1 MCGAVR
7 FHWHDVTDPHVQAL
21 SQTDTGYESRF
32 WGALPLLPVQINGQ
46 QQLITWGNRQE
57 RRDMPATGWAQRESV
72 HAGKWERFQP
82 RRVVIPVHSGY
93 EQGVWFTVH
102 HGIYGILVGQGVDVR
117 VFMLTEAATP
127 AYRALTNHPRQPWLI
142 DQTEFV
148 PLPGSRSQM
157 RLW

>member
-7 FHWHDVTDPHVQAL
+7 FHWHDIHD
-21 SQTDTGYESRF
+21 SQLDGLPQHDDGYESQY
-32 WGALPLLPVQINGQ
+32 WGVNPILPVCVDGHSR
-46 QQLITWGNRQE
+46 LIAWGNRQV

-72 HAGKWERFQP
+72 DAGKWQHHRP
-82 RRVVIPVHSGY
+82 VPVVIPVQRGY
-93 EQGVWFTVH
+93 EQGVWFAIE
-102 HGIYGILVGQGVDVR
+102 HGIHGILIGRGASAR

-127 AYRALTNHPRQPWLI
+127 AYLALTNHPRQPWLI
-142 DQTEFV
+142 DQTSIT

>member
-7 FHWHDVTDPHVQAL
+7 FHWHDVHDPQLHEL
-21 SQTDTGYESRF
+21 PKIDTGYESQY
-32 WGALPLLPVQINGQ
+32 WGANPMLPVQVDGQ
-46 QQLITWGNRQE
+46 MNLVRWGNRQE

-72 HAGKWERFQP
+72 VAGKWRHHNP
-82 RRVVIPVHSGY
+82 VSVVIPVQSGY
-93 EQGVWFTVH
+93 EQGVWFAIQ
-102 HGIYGILVGQGVDVR
+102 HGIHGILIGRGADAR

-127 AYRALTNHPRQPWLI
+127 AYLALTNHPRQPWLI
-142 DQTEFV
+142 DQHAIE